1 MESPDFEPVS
11 EVAGNI
17 EIILNK
23 TSPEFDSFE
32 PMSKQIIF
40 SIGKT
45 GRSNRMNFDEINS
58 THIEELIDALESV
71 KDSLEDIEKFEK
83 RLEQDNN
90 FSIDSKESGT
100 EALNTKDIEILT
112 NLIQEKAYTEPID
125 KQKFIEQQEHEENEV
140 KSSFNNLMNEG
151 KLFYP
156 QKGKVKLNP
165 TKNRIRLV
173 KNIIEGLQQE
183 EDSAEIKE
191 VVNTATQADL
201 DSEKVKEVI
210 EKLKREGEMFEPDEG
225 YIQII

>member
-90 FSIDSKESGT
+90 FSIDSEESGT
-100 EALNTKDIEILT
+100 GALNTKDIEILT

-125 KQKFIEQQEHEENEV
+125 KQKFIEQQEHEEDEV

-165 TKNRIRLV
+165 DKNRIRLL
-173 KNIIEGLQQE
+173 KHITEELQQSE
-183 EDSAEIKE
+183 GSAEIKQ
-191 VVNTATQADL
+191 VVDEANQADL
-201 DSEKVKEVI
+201 DSEKVKDGI
-210 EKLKREGEMFEPDEG
+210 EKLKREGQMFEPKQG
-225 YIQII
+225 YIQLI

>member
-23 TSPEFDSFE
+23 TDPEFDPYE

-45 GRSNRMNFDEINS
+45 GRSNRMNFDEISSN
-58 THIEELIDALESV
+58 HIEELIEALQSV
-71 KDSLEDIEKFEK
+71 KNSLEDIEEFEK

-90 FSIDSKESGT
+90 FSIDSEESGT
-100 EALNTKDIEILT
+100 GALNTKDIEILT

-125 KQKFIEQQEHEENEV
+125 KQKFIEQQEREEDEV

-165 TKNRIRLV
+165 NKNRIRLV

-201 DSEKVKEVI
+201 DSEKAKEVI

-225 YIQII
+225 YIQKI

>member
-58 THIEELIDALESV
+58 NHIEELIDALESV

-125 KQKFIEQQEHEENEV
+125 KQKFIEQQEHEEGEV